1 MEGRLLAFAQ
11 VYLRLDEVCLE
22 INPVFVVLLLGTPG
36 SAVFLELP
44 CFYNKAV
51 GNLDKMY
58 FSDELAHC
66 CSVVNTL
73 IEPYIEAL
81 ERLVGVLW
89 LSEFGV
95 VSREV
100 RG

>member
-1 MEGRLLAFAQ
+1 
-11 VYLRLDEVCLE
+11 
-22 INPVFVVLLLGTPG
+22 
-36 SAVFLELP
+36 
-44 CFYNKAV
+44 
-51 GNLDKMY
+51 MY
-58 FSDELAHC
+58 FSDGLARC
-66 CSVVNTL
+66 CGVVNTL